1 MKTLARI
8 LIILAVAALVTVA
21 IVAIVSSNSSN
32 ANLPGNGFQRQGEGF
47 RPQGSLPDGN
57 RPGRGEGRDGG
68 GGGWM
73 FGLVKNI
80 GVMAVLVALIV
91 LPKSLFKRKKVNAA
105 IEDGQ
110 GIE

>member
-8 LIILAVAALVTVA
+8 LIILAVAALLTFA
-21 IVAIVSSNSSN
+21 IVAIVNSNSSN
-32 ANLPGNGFQRQGEGF
+32 ASLPGNGFQPQAEGF

-57 RPGRGEGRDGG
+57 RPGRGEG

-73 FGLVKNI
+73 FGLVKNA

-105 IEDGQ
+105 IENGQ

>member
-1 MKTLARI
+1 
-8 LIILAVAALVTVA
+8 
-21 IVAIVSSNSSN
+21 
-32 ANLPGNGFQRQGEGF
+32 
-47 RPQGSLPDGN
+47 
-57 RPGRGEGRDGG
+57 
-68 GGGWM
+68 M